1 MEARVEALETTLAA
15 VQKTMSEN
23 HASLIALM
31 ERSLG
36 KSVSVDEP
44 SAAMIANNGPGFQ
57 PSPDPTQAS
66 GSSRLQGDS
75 LTEFRQSVKRV
86 ELPA

>member
-1 MEARVEALETTLAA
+1 MPNRKVTLSAFGKMEARVEALETTLAA
-15 VQKTMSEN
+15 VQRTMSEN

-44 SAAMIANNGPGFQ
+44 SAAMIAN
-57 PSPDPTQAS
+57 
-66 GSSRLQGDS
+66 
-75 LTEFRQSVKRV
+75 
-86 ELPA
+86 